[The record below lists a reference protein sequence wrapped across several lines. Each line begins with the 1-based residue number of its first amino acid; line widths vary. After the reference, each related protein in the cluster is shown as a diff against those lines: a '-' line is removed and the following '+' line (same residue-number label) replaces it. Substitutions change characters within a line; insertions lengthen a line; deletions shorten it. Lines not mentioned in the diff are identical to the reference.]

1 MLFTHVLAPD
11 CIATLL
17 EFSGSGMPVSVLLK
31 DHDYFVTCLSIVNLQ
46 MRREEIKKKQ
56 TKTNPWKNRIANLQ
70 MDVHDSDFSKVMES
84 QICFGNLVFLLMLK
98 SVYTYTH

>member
-46 MRREEIKKKQ
+46 MRREEMKKNKPKQ
-56 TKTNPWKNRIANLQ
+56 IHEKIEL
-70 MDVHDSDFSKVMES
+70 
-84 QICFGNLVFLLMLK
+84 QICKWMCMTQISAK
-98 SVYTYTH
+98 